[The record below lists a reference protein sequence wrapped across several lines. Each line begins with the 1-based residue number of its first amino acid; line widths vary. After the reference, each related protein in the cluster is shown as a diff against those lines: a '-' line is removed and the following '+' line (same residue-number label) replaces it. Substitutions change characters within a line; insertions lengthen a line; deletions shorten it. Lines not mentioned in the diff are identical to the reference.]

1 MISEKEFLSLIRN
14 NSRSYIDNEED
25 IWNLSIG
32 QQLGLDSIMVVA
44 ILVEIENKYQME
56 FSFDKLKKIDVKTL
70 RDLWKVLCSEE

>member
-14 NSRSYIDNEED
+14 NSRIYIDNEED